1 MSVDATHR
9 PAPWDAL
16 VGNPLRWVMRRVVF
30 YTIAAVGSML
40 LITAGAAFY
49 AYVWPRVPHPSE
61 KAQPPAILTPQ
72 PPAPDAQSRPTEP
85 PIQTR
90 SEVPVAMRGTL
101 QKMDGNNLTIV
112 PKSGKEANVTL
123 KDGAPVIAVTKG
135 AISDIKSNTFVG
147 ITAMPQP
154 DGTQKAVEVQVFEE
168 SLRGTGEGH
177 YPWDL
182 TPNSTM
188 TNGAVAQQVKK
199 VEGNTLQVKY
209 KDGEKTIVVPSDAEV
224 VNLVAGG
231 KADLKT
237 GAHVFIPRWE
247 KQGDGTWQATV
258 VVVGRD
264 GITPPM

>member
-1 MSVDATHR
+1 MSPRTKLSTVVLVLAACVTTSISVSAEDT
-9 PAPWDAL
+9 PA
-16 VGNPLRWVMRRVVF
+16 RV
-30 YTIAAVGSML
+30 
-40 LITAGAAFY
+40 
-49 AYVWPRVPHPSE
+49 
-61 KAQPPAILTPQ
+61 
-72 PPAPDAQSRPTEP
+72 
-85 PIQTR
+85 
-90 SEVPVAMRGTL
+90 RGTL
-101 QKMDGNNLTIV
+101 QKMDGNTLTIAT
-112 PKSGKEANVTL
+112 KSGKETNVPL

-135 AISDIKSNTFVG
+135 ALSDIKSDTFVG

-154 DGTQKAVEVQVFEE
+154 DGTQKAVEVHVFEE

-182 TPNSTM
+182 MPNSTM
-188 TNGAVAQQVKK
+188 TNDAVAQQVEK

-209 KDGEKTIVVPSDAEV
+209 KDGEKTIVVPKDAEV
-224 VNLVAGG
+224 VNLVAGS

-247 KQGDGTWQATV
+247 KQGDGTWAATV